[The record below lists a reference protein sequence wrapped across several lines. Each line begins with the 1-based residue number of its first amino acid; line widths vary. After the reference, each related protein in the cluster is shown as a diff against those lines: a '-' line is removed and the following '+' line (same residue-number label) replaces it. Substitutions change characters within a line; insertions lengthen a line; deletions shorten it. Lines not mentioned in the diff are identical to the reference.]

1 MDPSGL
7 IAALIAFGVLSVVEH
22 RREERARARLREAL
36 ERLAEALARPAA
48 PSPPERAA
56 SPQPTG
62 SSCRRWKAL
71 LAGAP
76 SKEKDDKYLN

>member
-7 IAALIAFGVLSVVEH
+7 IAALIVFVVLSVVEH
-22 RREERARARLREAL
+22 RREERARVRLREAL
-36 ERLAEALARPAA
+36 EKLAEALARPAA

-56 SPQPTG
+56 SPQLTG
-62 SSCRRWKAL
+62 SSCRQWKAL

-76 SKEKDDKYLN
+76 LKERDDKYLN